1 MRIRFGLIL
10 KEGGV
15 EKSIILL
22 RDGTSVKAEPAV
34 ELTLGEGLF

>member
-22 RDGTSVKAEPAV
+22 R
-34 ELTLGEGLF
+34 EGGSDVYYAFVRICFDRASM